1 VCYLFKEFA
10 RIVNSTNRPKAAA
23 NITALIKKGA
33 TEPAR
38 AKTLFICSLNNHERM
53 ILFIQKITALITKID
68 RGIIKS
74 ETEFSR
80 NYLNVIEE
88 ELHNRELTQQRKY
101 KKDWSVEE
109 WLMPTHINPG
119 LLSA

>member
-1 VCYLFKEFA
+1 
-10 RIVNSTNRPKAAA
+10 
-23 NITALIKKGA
+23 
-33 TEPAR
+33 
-38 AKTLFICSLNNHERM
+38 M

-74 ETEFSR
+74 ETELSR

-109 WLMPTHINPG
+109 WLMPTHTNPG